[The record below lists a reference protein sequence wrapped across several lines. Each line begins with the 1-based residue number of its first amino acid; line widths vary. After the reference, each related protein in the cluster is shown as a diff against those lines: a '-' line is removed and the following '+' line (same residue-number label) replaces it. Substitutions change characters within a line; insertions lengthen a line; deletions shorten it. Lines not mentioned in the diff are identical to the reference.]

1 MKIGCHVG
9 NSGPLMLEGSIKE
22 ALNYGATCFMVYL
35 GPPQN
40 TIRKPIESMN
50 ADKMAL
56 IAKENNSPLA
66 SYRKSVRRSHSAL
79 PPRGFAPLTLFAYAK
94 LRRKLLR
101 MTHRGKF

>member
-22 ALNYGATCFMVYL
+22 ALSYGATCFMVYL

-56 IAKENNSPLA
+56 IAKENPAKPYSDQKLVELLA
-66 SYRKSVRRSHSAL
+66 AETIQVSRRAIAKYRQELNIPSS
-79 PPRGFAPLTLFAYAK
+79 TD
-94 LRRKLLR
+94 RKI
-101 MTHRGKF
+101 K